1 MIIDVWLKQMTLPT
15 SYPVYWR
22 IEIPYHRFKR
32 EIENHM
38 SGLLARE
45 FRLCRTFILYSFFFA
60 LLASSAHDFFE
71 FFHLVFFFI
80 FARLLSSFSSITS
93 NTVKRGKRHFSI
105 HLKLT

>member
-1 MIIDVWLKQMTLPT
+1 MIIDVWLKRMTLPT

-71 FFHLVFFFI
+71 FFHLVFFFYLRS
-80 FARLLSSFSSITS
+80 APQLLLI
-93 NTVKRGKRHFSI
+93 NHF
-105 HLKLT
+105 